1 MEQQGSTS
9 AEQGGG
15 RYHSEGC
22 RVDTA
27 SVAPSTQASKEG
39 SLMRWSGGTTED
51 EYGRVSVL
59 ERAEERPVLAV
70 GLVVI
75 AWALVVFVL
84 ATVYGM
90 LV

>member
-1 MEQQGSTS
+1 
-9 AEQGGG
+9 
-15 RYHSEGC
+15 
-22 RVDTA
+22 
-27 SVAPSTQASKEG
+27 
-39 SLMRWSGGTTED
+39 MRWSGGTTED

-84 ATVYGM
+84 ATVYGK